1 MDKKYYIEI
10 ESLRSGKY
18 YRDEH
23 SSNSPTFQEIT
34 DAYLWS
40 TKDYSDYFH
49 KAIGTDAFRRIQV
62 ANVDLPAGC
71 EIVLKMEDT
80 LELKESMFMFF

>member
-40 TKDYSDYFH
+40 TKDYSDYFWK
-49 KAIGTDAFRRIQV
+49 KASQLSIKLLAKKSQNITTQ
-62 ANVDLPAGC
+62 
-71 EIVLKMEDT
+71 
-80 LELKESMFMFF
+80 

>member
-40 TKDYSDYFH
+40 TKDYSDYF
-49 KAIGTDAFRRIQV
+49 
-62 ANVDLPAGC
+62 
-71 EIVLKMEDT
+71 
-80 LELKESMFMFF
+80 EL